1 MSERNFGIKY
11 GSILG
16 LILTIFFW
24 VIGPEKQVP
33 MLLEEEPSFIDLY
46 LDNIILIGFLIYIL
60 IFFRD
65 KFLGGFITYVKS
77 LKLGVIISFFSA
89 LILSLNIFV
98 YSSTNPDVIPNDK
111 KISLEI
117 KKFNPNIIDS
127 ELKNEL
133 KNVKKKLTPHAL
145 LLRTLTGYTFF
156 AFFYLLFISFFI
168 KKTNPNKILNA

>member
-77 LKLGVIISFFSA
+77 LKLGVIISFFFS
-89 LILSLNIFV
+89 INFI
-98 YSSTNPDVIPNDK
+98 
-111 KISLEI
+111 I
-117 KKFNPNIIDS
+117 KYFFL
-127 ELKNEL
+127 LKYFKSRCNS
-133 KNVKKKLTPHAL
+133 K
-145 LLRTLTGYTFF
+145 
-156 AFFYLLFISFFI
+156 
-168 KKTNPNKILNA
+168 

>member
-89 LILSLNIFV
+89 LILSLNIFF
-98 YSSTNPDVIPNDK
+98 TQ
-111 KISLEI
+111 
-117 KKFNPNIIDS
+117 
-127 ELKNEL
+127 
-133 KNVKKKLTPHAL
+133 
-145 LLRTLTGYTFF
+145 
-156 AFFYLLFISFFI
+156 
-168 KKTNPNKILNA
+168 IL